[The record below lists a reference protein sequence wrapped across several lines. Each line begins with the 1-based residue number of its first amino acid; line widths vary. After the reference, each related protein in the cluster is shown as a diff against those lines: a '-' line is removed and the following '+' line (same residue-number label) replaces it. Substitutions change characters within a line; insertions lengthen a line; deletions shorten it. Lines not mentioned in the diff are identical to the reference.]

1 MYTAALR
8 LTFHRCRI
16 SLTISLASIHRPWHP
31 RQCTYAPHITV
42 DGRLTARFGDLSI
55 SDHTSSA
62 ASYLPARSA
71 ADTRCVYVYESAL
84 RCAALS
90 SLATSLAPSQ
100 SPFLAYPPSRQLYE
114 YVVTTSPGDSSIR
127 LNCVRACAMSSAR
140 PAIVITWWHRC
151 SSMATPYTSTRRLAR
166 ALASRHR
173 RAPSNA
179 ASVRPA
185 VMASGLTPGS
195 SRIARNTSPASSHRC
210 DSRSTVSAA
219 VYTNMFRGSPMD
231 AVSFHTW
238 YAAGQFSHRPSAV
251 IAADA
256 TSLLITSGS
265 KSRR

>member
-1 MYTAALR
+1 M
-8 LTFHRCRI
+8 
-16 SLTISLASIHRPWHP
+16 SLTISLASNHLPWHP
-31 RQCTYAPHITV
+31 KQCTYAPHITV
-42 DGRLTARFGDLSI
+42 LGLLMDGFGDFSI
-55 SDHTSSA
+55 SDHTASA
-62 ASYLPARSA
+62 SAYRPARSA

-84 RCAALS
+84 RCAAFNS
-90 SLATSLAPSQ
+90 RATSLAPSQ
-100 SPFLAYPPSRQLYE
+100 SPFLAYPPSKQLYE
-114 YVVTTSPGDSSIR
+114 YVVTTSPGEASIR
-127 LNCVRACAMSSAR
+127 LNCALACAMSSAR
-140 PAIVITWWHRC
+140 PAMTITWWHRR
-151 SSMATPYTSTRRLAR
+151 SSAATLYTSTRRLAS

-185 VMASGLTPGS
+185 VMASGTTPGS

-210 DSRSTVSAA
+210 DSRSTVKIA

-231 AVSFHTW
+231 ARSFHTW